1 MPRMMVESVRRPLY
15 VLYARLLATPPDA
28 ELYRRLHA
36 EGLRNL
42 AELQGLDLFGDLP
55 GPEDAEG
62 AAAQLEIEL
71 ERLRENVYFEASDY
85 GGGAEDPAAS
95 IDGFMREH
103 GLELNTPVELE
114 RDDLAVVLGLMG
126 ELVGQA
132 EAKPT
137 TDRQERARAFFQR
150 HIEPWAQRALAE
162 IATAARLRFYRGLAS
177 LISSFLA
184 NERRTY
190 LPDQQ

>member
-1 MPRMMVESVRRPLY
+1 MVESVRRPLY

-28 ELYRRLHA
+28 ALYERLHT
-36 EGLRNL
+36 EGLRDL

-55 GPEDAEG
+55 GPEDSEG

-71 ERLRENVYFEASDY
+71 VQLRVRVSFEASDY
-85 GGGAEDPAAS
+85 GGGAEDPVAS
-95 IDGFMREH
+95 IEGFMREH
-103 GLELNTPVELE
+103 GLEMDAPVELE

-132 EAKPT
+132 ESKPSS
-137 TDRQERARAFFQR
+137 DRNERASAFFQR
-150 HIEPWAQRALAE
+150 HLEPWAQRALTE

-177 LISSFLA
+177 LISTFLA
-184 NERRTY
+184 NERRIF
-190 LPDQQ
+190 LSDRA